1 MEREVT
7 IQEIKDMSIK
17 NFEKLKV
24 KDLQNKNIGGNMDY
38 IKLKEKKDIYRLG
51 IIDENGNIVK
61 DNNGNEVYLEFD
73 MGDIE
78 LPLKYN
84 KCINLINQARQNLKA
99 QFIIIDKRK
108 DHKGKKLLSSNEEAK
123 AKAIKQF
130 YIEMEKAM
138 DLFLGEGGTKKY
150 LNGKTPYWEM
160 WDDISEVLEPHLN
173 KMKLTVTDMTNRI
186 KEKYKV
192 TESDVLTNE

>member
-1 MEREVT
+1 MENV
-7 IQEIKDMSIK
+7 
-17 NFEKLKV
+17 
-24 KDLQNKNIGGNMDY
+24 
-38 IKLKEKKDIYRLG
+38 IKLKKRKDILKLG

-84 KCINLINQARQNLKA
+84 KCINLINKARQNLKA

-108 DHKGKKLLSSNEEAK
+108 DHKGKQLLSSNEEAK

-138 DLFLGEGGTKKY
+138 DLFLGQGGTKKY
-150 LNGKTPYWEM
+150 LNGKNPYWEM
-160 WDDISEVLEPHLN
+160 WDDISEALEPHLN